1 MVKQTGGGRRQSH
14 NVADGKKAKGSTP
27 LKTPKPFPPP
37 PRIDFYLVP
46 QDGSVVIKPIIIQGP
61 SNKWPKA
68 SKNRLAESLKSPF
81 SCSPYQGSQTKSNA
95 IGEKSPNF
103 LFFVFR
109 TQLSNEELVIIIF
122 QLFDSLYW

>member
-1 MVKQTGGGRRQSH
+1 MQIF
-14 NVADGKKAKGSTP
+14 P
-27 LKTPKPFPPP
+27 LE
-37 PRIDFYLVP
+37 
-46 QDGSVVIKPIIIQGP
+46 PITIQGP

-68 SKNRLAESLKSPF
+68 SKNRLAESLKSHLIPF
-81 SCSPYQGSQTKSNA
+81 SCSPFQGSQTKSNA

-122 QLFDSLYW
+122 QLFDSLYR